1 MAKVRWVNSQ
11 IRSQN
16 DPDQLRAG
24 RAVLLPSADPRATFG
39 VGRACISLGQAEF
52 FASHEEPRALP
63 TSLLNFLF
71 DSFDLDQNGNVI
83 SFGFPKQNLLWRMAS
98 HNAWNCRAG

>member
-1 MAKVRWVNSQ
+1 MYLARE
-11 IRSQN
+11 
-16 DPDQLRAG
+16 
-24 RAVLLPSADPRATFG
+24 
-39 VGRACISLGQAEF
+39 AEF

-71 DSFDLDQNGNVI
+71 NPFNLDQNGNVV

-98 HNAWNCRAG
+98 PVAWNCRAG